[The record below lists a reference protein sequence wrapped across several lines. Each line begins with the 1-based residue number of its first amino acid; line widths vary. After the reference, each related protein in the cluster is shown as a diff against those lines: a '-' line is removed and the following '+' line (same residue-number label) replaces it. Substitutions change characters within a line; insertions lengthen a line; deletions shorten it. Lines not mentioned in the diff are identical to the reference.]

1 MQGQY
6 FSKDPLNFP
15 NVNQTSACVPLN
27 AIAIKD
33 KIILIAVWMLFC
45 VVFIQF
51 CFLFIDYWCCH
62 VTESL
67 SCLQCLGFFFL
78 LLCIVVFVLKSLFS
92 WSCCHSLF
100 FLFLINQSLRVHS
113 CLASTPQSFTFAT
126 NSITQSCIVTKKNS
140 HDQVIGLL
148 YPKVFSSY
156 NTAVLQHAP
165 WPLDKRIRKWM
176 HILGYIFPRFPIKP
190 Y

>member
-51 CFLFIDYWCCH
+51 CFLLCDFLFYWIPSALLISSFDFHPH
-62 VTESL
+62 VYLLPLFL
-67 SCLQCLGFFFL
+67 SCQPVSSLRPLASCSRVLRYLINLLGVPCFHLVVVRLLMLSCHRVVIVSSVFRGFF
-78 LLCIVVFVLKSLFS
+78 S
-92 WSCCHSLF
+92 
-100 FLFLINQSLRVHS
+100 
-113 CLASTPQSFTFAT
+113 
-126 NSITQSCIVTKKNS
+126 VT
-140 HDQVIGLL
+140 L
-148 YPKVFSSY
+148 YRGFC
-156 NTAVLQHAP
+156 T
-165 WPLDKRIRKWM
+165 
-176 HILGYIFPRFPIKP
+176 
-190 Y
+190 